1 MGTEIQTQK
10 LTAREKAFLL
20 RVARRGN
27 FWLAFSIL
35 SVTAAVFVLVYHGI
49 IKRNFDPMVFLVFL
63 LLLLSGRAQ
72 LRIWKCARIFEKV
85 KALAAGEN

>member
-1 MGTEIQTQK
+1 MGTEIQS
-10 LTAREKAFLL
+10 LTSKEKAFLL

-27 FWLAFSIL
+27 FWLMFSIL
-35 SVTAAVFVLVYHGI
+35 SVTAAVFVLVYHGVI
-49 IKRNFDPMVFLVFL
+49 RRDFDPMVFLVFL

-85 KALAAGEN
+85 KALAATEP